1 MPWFQCHV
9 KNSFFSFKLKYNS
22 LLFLSSFSDLPTI
35 FALLD
40 HFPHLKTLFIN
51 INVVRFKCWQALNHL
66 SRCLTRYLVE
76 SRLDSPLTSLDLD
89 FNDMFF
95 NDRKD
100 FTVLAPLMP
109 QLVHFGL
116 NAEVVTGCLPVLL
129 AAATAKLTS
138 LKLNTTNFRVKHFLS
153 EDGTEVL
160 LNQAVLGR
168 SVTSLTLVNNTK
180 SESGEADSIAVRAFL
195 LRHFTALTSLVL
207 AEKDDTWD
215 YQSGPASVF
224 ATRKKEAFEHLEI
237 YPLMNSFFFSFP

>member
-1 MPWFQCHV
+1 
-9 KNSFFSFKLKYNS
+9 
-22 LLFLSSFSDLPTI
+22 
-35 FALLD
+35 
-40 HFPHLKTLFIN
+40 
-51 INVVRFKCWQALNHL
+51 
-66 SRCLTRYLVE
+66 
-76 SRLDSPLTSLDLD
+76 
-89 FNDMFF
+89 MFF

-153 EDGTEVL
+153 AEGDGTEVL

-224 ATRKKEAFEHLEI
+224 ATRNKRYL
-237 YPLMNSFFFSFP
+237 